1 MKTTID
7 ELPKMSDGGCS
18 YPTRAEILD
27 AAKTCVCTDRNRQ
40 YGEPEDNFAAIA
52 DMWTAHLRAKGFTAW
67 LTPVDVALMLAEFKI
82 ARALTA
88 TNQKADTYIDL
99 AGYAACGGEIATRHC
114 DGVREG

>member
-7 ELPKMSDGGCS
+7 ELPKMSDGGCN

-27 AAKTCVCTDRNRQ
+27 AAKNCVCTDRNRQ
-40 YGEPEDNFAAIA
+40 YGEPEDNFTAIA

-99 AGYAACGGEIATRHC
+99 AGYAACGGEIATRRYSA
-114 DGVREG
+114 DEEE